1 MTRLMSGTRNLAR
14 QSAALLILWA
24 GITAAWPHS
33 LKAEPPA
40 DAGVE
45 RIDPPKLAS
54 AAPEDLS
61 ALLQRRAAQAL
72 AAAWNWHQRTPAGER
87 VVWGGLAACVIL
99 GVCVTLERMVG
110 LRIRAVVPRDF
121 TARFLDRLHEGK
133 LDGGK
138 ALDYCEMNP
147 SPAARVALAAVRRW
161 GRPATE
167 LERAVDLAHRWE
179 SERLKRNVGTL
190 RRIALL
196 APLLGFLGTLL
207 ILSRLAAEAGAALPS
222 GGDWAE
228 ALRPLIF
235 GVGLGAVSLVIFDLA
250 ATRVERL
257 GGALDRLG
265 AETIDAIA
273 MTTTAPR
280 PAFPPAPH
288 TRIEVAR
295 LDPGSVAPDR
305 LSRRK

>member
-1 MTRLMSGTRNLAR
+1 MLRFLKRPRNIIGRAA
-14 QSAALLILWA
+14 AALILSM
-24 GITAAWPHS
+24 GVMAAWSPAW
-33 LKAEPPA
+33 AEPVA
-40 DAGVE
+40 DAGPE
-45 RIDPPKLAS
+45 RADSPAPAS
-54 AAPEDLS
+54 LEDVS
-61 ALLQRRAAQAL
+61 TILQRWGAQTSTAAL
-72 AAAWNWHQRTPAGER
+72 SWYRGTPAGER

-99 GVCVTLERMVG
+99 GLCVTLERMVG
-110 LRIRAVVPRDF
+110 LRVRSVIPRDF

-179 SERLKRNVGTL
+179 SERLRRNVGTL

-196 APLLGFLGTLL
+196 APLLGLLGALL
-207 ILSRLAAEAGAALPS
+207 IFSRLATEAGEALPT
-222 GGDWAE
+222 GVDWAE

-235 GVGLGAVSLVIFDLA
+235 GVGLGAVALVIFDLT

-273 MTTTAPR
+273 MTTVAAR

-295 LDPGSVAPDR
+295 LDPGAAAPESF
-305 LSRRK
+305 SRRK